1 MSAAIHEQLWP
12 KLDAVRHL
20 ALYTAFHRSR
30 GNRVA
35 HGVCT
40 PIVLVSMLFLQAFVR
55 VPSAHPMSSLFHIGT
70 VLTLCLGV
78 VLATIDVAGA
88 ALLLAFLLPWCALAG
103 VAAQTAPAVVVIP
116 AAVAVHLLAWYGTV
130 GVGHGKLEPWI
141 DVGGQRED
149 SNVYFR
155 RGYYLGRDVGAEV
168 HRIDGL
174 IQFCIAPLAVAQ
186 DVLLLA
192 GLRASFQQ
200 AIEAERARVLQRIER
215 RLAPLADGAESASL
229 RSCSPAGAPVG
240 PVTAPAS
247 GCR

>member
-1 MSAAIHEQLWP
+1 MSPAIHEQLWP

-35 HGVCT
+35 HAMCT

-55 VPSAHPMSSLFHIGT
+55 VPAADPMSSLFHMGT
-70 VLTLCLGV
+70 ILTLCLGV
-78 VLATIDVAGA
+78 VLATIDLAGA

-103 VAAQTAPAVVVIP
+103 VAARTGPAVVVIP
-116 AAVAVHLLAWYGTV
+116 AAIAVHLLAWVGTV

-168 HRIDGL
+168 HGIDGL

-192 GLRASFQQ
+192 GSRGSFQR
-200 AIEAERARVLQRIER
+200 AIEAERARVLRRLER
-215 RLAPLADGAESASL
+215 GLAPLADGVESTSL
-229 RSCSPAGAPVG
+229 RPCSAAGAPVG
-240 PVTAPAS
+240 SVTVPAS